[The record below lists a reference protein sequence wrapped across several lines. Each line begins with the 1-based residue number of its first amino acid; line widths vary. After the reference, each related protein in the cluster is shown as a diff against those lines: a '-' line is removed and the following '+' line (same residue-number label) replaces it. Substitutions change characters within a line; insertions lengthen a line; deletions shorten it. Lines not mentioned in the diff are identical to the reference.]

1 MYMIP
6 SHPYR
11 TNSKAEYRCF
21 KKLKE
26 AYASDKSFTGFH
38 SLNLTGHKTKRFGEA
53 DFVILCKYGIF
64 VLEVKGGGVGLKDGR
79 WYSIDKDNEEFS
91 LQDPFRQAETALH
104 AIAKAVKKTGVCTYS
119 TIPIGYGVVFPDV
132 KWNHKGSEWDR
143 HTVCDSSD
151 FKNFERWLKNFLN
164 YWKSKPANKS
174 ELAAEEVKNIK
185 KFLRPDFELVEPL
198 NEKLS
203 KVEESAVKL
212 TDDQYKYLDIVAA
225 NRRVLCVGGAGTGK
239 TFLAAELAR
248 RFGDM
253 DKEVA
258 FICKSNWLR
267 RYLESRIR
275 NEHIILSTVGSAIID
290 KRRAGIDKYDI
301 LIVDEGQDLFNFE
314 DIETLESILDGGLQ
328 DGEWYIF
335 HDINNQ
341 TGLFTEEQEERKQ
354 AQEILEYLQGYT
366 PTNIPLTTNCRNT
379 ENILNKIKDS
389 LQLDMG
395 NKGTGVGPKVY
406 EFNATESNAAAKL
419 LKDELLRLLK
429 EGVPSGAITI
439 LSPLSYEESLVSKL
453 PESIKTRIIKLD
465 DFSVRSFPINEISFS
480 KIKDFKGLENEVI
493 IVIDLICPKDIND
506 TADKVNH
513 YVAMSRARGLLCL
526 IWNNS

>member
-1 MYMIP
+1 MNMIP
-6 SHPYR
+6 SHPYI

-21 KKLKE
+21 KKLQE
-26 AYASDKSFTGFH
+26 AYVTDNSFTAFH

-64 VLEVKGGGVGLKDGR
+64 VLEIKGGSVWVEDGR
-79 WYSIDKDNEEFS
+79 WYGIGENNEKFRG
-91 LQDPFRQAETALH
+91 QDPFRQAETALH
-104 AIAKAVKKTGVCTYS
+104 AIEKAVREAGIYTHS
-119 TIPIGYGVVFPDV
+119 ILPIGYGVVFPDV
-132 KWNHKGSEWDR
+132 KWDQKSSEWDR
-143 HTVCDSSD
+143 HTICDRND
-151 FKNFERWLKNFLN
+151 FKNLERWLKSFLN
-164 YWKSKPANKS
+164 YWKSKPANKAELSS
-174 ELAAEEVKNIK
+174 EEIRDIK
-185 KFLRPDFELVEPL
+185 QFLRPDFEIIEPL

-212 TDDQYKYLDIVAA
+212 TEDQYKYLDIVAA
-225 NRRVLCVGGAGTGK
+225 NKRVLCAGGAGTGK

-248 RFGDM
+248 RFGDG

-267 RYLESRIR
+267 RYLEPRIC
-275 NEHIILSTVGSAIID
+275 NEHIILSTVESAVVD

-314 DIETLESILDGGLQ
+314 DIEIIESILDGGLK

-341 TGLFTEEQEERKQ
+341 SGLFAKGREDINQ
-354 AQEILEYLQGYT
+354 AQEILEYLQDYT

-379 ENILNKIKDS
+379 KTILNKIQDS

-395 NKGTGVGPKVY
+395 NQGTGVGPKIY
-406 EFNATESNAAAKL
+406 EFNVTENNAADL
-419 LKDELLRLLK
+419 LNNELSRLLK
-429 EGVPSGAITI
+429 EGVSSGSITI
-439 LSPLSYEESLVSKL
+439 LSPLNYEKSLVSRL
-453 PESIKTRIIKLD
+453 PEHIKSKIIKLD
-465 DFSVRSFPINEISFS
+465 DFSVRSFPINDVSFS
-480 KIKDFKGLENEVI
+480 RIKDFKGLENEVI
-493 IVIDLICPKDIND
+493 IVIDLICPENINI
-506 TADKVNH
+506 TAEKVNY

-526 IWNNS
+526 IWNN